1 MQYKNI
7 VFAADRGYIQH
18 LSVALVSL
26 IKNNPD
32 SFFNVYIINTDI
44 NAEEWELLKSL
55 DKDKKHHFFNAK
67 IDDKVLENLV
77 INFHFTK
84 ANYYRL
90 FIPEIVP
97 YDKAI
102 YIDADVVVKGD
113 LNELWNT
120 PIDHVYLAAVEDVG
134 FDRHTE
140 LEMHPNSKYFNSGV
154 MVMNLNKWREEGV
167 KNRVIEFVKRKPNA
181 VQFVDQ
187 CGLNAIVDGRW
198 FELHPKFNMQTA
210 FLELVASDSAKLV
223 SIDILNAVKK
233 PVIIHYTG
241 GSKPW
246 HFTNTHPYK
255 KEYWKYLKNTP
266 FKRTLPADVTL
277 KNLLI
282 RFVPKSA
289 KRFLKNILRWIER

>member
-26 IKNNPD
+26 FINNPD
-32 SFFNVYIINTDI
+32 SFFNIYIINADI
-44 NAEEWELLKSL
+44 NSDEWALLKSL
-55 DKDKKHHFFNAK
+55 DKDKKHHFFDAK
-67 IDDKVLENLV
+67 IDDKVLQNLV
-77 INFHFTK
+77 VNFHFTK

-102 YIDADVVVKGD
+102 YIDADVVIKGD
-113 LNELWNT
+113 ITELWDI
-120 PIDHVYLAAVEDVG
+120 PINHVFLAAVEDVG
-134 FDRHTE
+134 FDRHFD
-140 LEMHPNSKYFNSGV
+140 LEMHPNSKYFNSGL
-154 MVMNLNKWREEGV
+154 MVMNLKKWREESV

-181 VQFVDQ
+181 IKYVDQ

-198 FELHPKFNMQTA
+198 IELHPKFNMQTA
-210 FLELVASDSAKLV
+210 FVELIASSSAKLV
-223 SIDILNAVKK
+223 SVDIVNAVKN
-233 PVIIHYTG
+233 PIIIHYSS

-255 KEYWKYLKNTP
+255 KEYWKYLKLTP
-266 FKRTLPADVTL
+266 FKLIFSADITF
-277 KNLLI
+277 KNVLR
-282 RFVPKSA
+282 RFLPKSV
-289 KRFLKNILRWIER
+289 KKLLKYIL